1 MLCVRYKRDD
11 VSAFHEPDFLA
22 MRKAIELSNEGVRK
36 GAGGPFG
43 AVVTQNDRPIG
54 SGYNRVRLDCDPT
67 AHAEI
72 VAIRQASAA
81 IGSFALSEC
90 TLYTSCLPCPMCL
103 SAALWA
109 RIPLC
114 WYANTSQDAQ
124 RLGFDDARFYKLF
137 LMPTDEG
144 PIRLLQV
151 PDQALLAAAREVFD
165 QTQALPN
172 FRLY

>member
-1 MLCVRYKRDD
+1 
-11 VSAFHEPDFLA
+11 
-22 MRKAIELSNEGVRK
+22 MRKAIELSREGVRK

-43 AVVTQNDRPIG
+43 AVVTRNGRPIA
-54 SGYNRVRLDCDPT
+54 SAYNRVLRDCDPT

-72 VAIRQASAA
+72 AAIRQACAA
-81 IGSFALSEC
+81 IGSFSLSEC

-124 RLGFDDARFYKLF
+124 RLGFDDAFFYKIIPI
-137 LMPTDEG
+137 PTDEG
-144 PIRLLQV
+144 PIRLLQA

-165 QTQALPN
+165 ETLAMPN